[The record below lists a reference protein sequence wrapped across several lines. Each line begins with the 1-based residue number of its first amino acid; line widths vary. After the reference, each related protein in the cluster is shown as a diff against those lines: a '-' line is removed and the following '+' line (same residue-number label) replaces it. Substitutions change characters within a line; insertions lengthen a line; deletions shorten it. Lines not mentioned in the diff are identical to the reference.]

1 MDPGTY
7 YCSGDDALDVDVV
20 VVVPGAV
27 DDVPNIGCTH
37 RLVLIAVENPRIGI
51 IEGYSEYK
59 STPGIERRGAN
70 NNSGNNTFLTWSS

>member
-1 MDPGTY
+1 MDLGTY
-7 YCSGDDALDVDVV
+7 YCYCDDDLDVV

-27 DDVPNIGCTH
+27 DDVPDIGCTH

-51 IEGYSEYK
+51 REGYSEYK

-70 NNSGNNTFLTWSS
+70 NNSGNKTSAGSS